1 MSYIIDRFEGSW
13 AVIEYKR
20 TTFSIPR
27 EIIPPSAKEG
37 SVINIDVTM
46 DVESSKK
53 RSQDAQKLIDELF
66 EEE

>member
-1 MSYIIDRFEGSW
+1 MYIIDRFEGPW

-27 EIIPPSAKEG
+27 EILPPSAKEG
-37 SVINIDVTM
+37 SLINIDVTM
-46 DVESSKK
+46 DVESGKK
-53 RSQDAQKLIDELF
+53 RSQDAQKLMDELF